1 MNWDDIR
8 LFLALARSNTM
19 RDAANRSGVS
29 YSTVSRRI
37 DAFERQLSVRLFD
50 RFSTGFKL
58 TASGEELLTLAESM
72 EERVLEADRLIF
84 GQETTLTG
92 QIKLSMVDAVAT
104 HLLMPDLTEFNQIYP
119 EIVLEIDIGYSTA
132 NLSRREA
139 DLVLRFA
146 QNPPEELVGRK
157 LVSCGIAPYAT
168 QAYIDRHH
176 LDTTPTGGQWI
187 GFKLGDGTPEW
198 VRKSQ
203 FPTLNIHG
211 QILSLNVQKEACKAG
226 MGIAMLP
233 CFMADPDPSLTRL
246 SPVTTSPRF
255 DLWLLKHVDMRSNAR
270 VRVLSD
276 FLTERIKRKR
286 ALLTGTHP

>member
-8 LFLALARSNTM
+8 LFLALARSNTI

-50 RFSTGFKL
+50 RFPAGFKL
-58 TASGEELLTLAESM
+58 TASGEELLTLAESI
-72 EERVLEADRLIF
+72 EERVLEADRRIF

-92 QIKLSMVDAVAT
+92 QIKLSMVDALAT
-104 HLLMPDLTEFNQIYP
+104 HLLMPDLTEFTQIYP
-119 EIVLEIDIGYSTA
+119 EIALEIDIAYSTA
-132 NLSRREA
+132 DLSRREA

-168 QAYIDRHH
+168 QIYIKQHH
-176 LDTTPTGGQWI
+176 LDTTATGGQWI
-187 GFKLGDGTPEW
+187 GFKLGQNTPKW
-198 VRKSQ
+198 VLKSQ
-203 FPTLNIHG
+203 FPTLKIHG

-233 CFMADPDPSLTRL
+233 CFMADPDPDLIRL
-246 SPVTTSPRF
+246 SPVTPSPRF

-276 FLTERIKRKR
+276 FLTEKIKRKR
-286 ALLTGTHP
+286 ALLTGTRP